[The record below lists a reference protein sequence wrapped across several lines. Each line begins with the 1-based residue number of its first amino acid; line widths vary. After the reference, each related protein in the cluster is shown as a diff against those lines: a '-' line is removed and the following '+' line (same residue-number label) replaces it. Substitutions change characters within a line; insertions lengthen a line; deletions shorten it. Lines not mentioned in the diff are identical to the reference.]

1 MTHSHAHLSTKGLT
15 LAAGAYVLWGFLPVY
30 LKQLGALS
38 PLEILAHRVVWA
50 LTFCA
55 ALVTASARW
64 GELWA
69 AVRQRSTLV
78 WFALSAA
85 TLAANWL
92 IYIWAVNTA
101 RVVEGSLGYFITPLI
116 NAGLGVVVLH
126 ERLRLGQWVAFALG
140 GVGVGYLG
148 IVYGQFPVVGLA
160 LALTFGVYGLLRKR
174 AVLDSLL
181 GLTLETALAAPLA
194 LAFLLAQTLNGN
206 GAFIREGWQI
216 TLLLLAAGPVTAMP
230 LLLFAAGARHI
241 PLSTLG
247 MLQYIGPTL
256 QFLLG
261 VLAYGEPLTVQRFV
275 GFAFV
280 WSAMIVFALE
290 GQWQRRRVALEAMI
304 LETAQAKH

>member
-1 MTHSHAHLSTKGLT
+1 M
-15 LAAGAYVLWGFLPVY
+15 LWGFLPVY

-241 PLSTLG
+241 PLRNIAVHYADPSVLTRGAGIRRTAHCAALRGLRVCVVSDDRVRPRGAMATTSRSTGGDDLG
-247 MLQYIGPTL
+247 DR
-256 QFLLG
+256 
-261 VLAYGEPLTVQRFV
+261 A
-275 GFAFV
+275 
-280 WSAMIVFALE
+280 SKALSKV
-290 GQWQRRRVALEAMI
+290 R
-304 LETAQAKH
+304 